1 VRLSVLLFAH
11 YRELVPSPSVEI
23 EVRTG
28 ATVRDAIA
36 RLRAMPGWEDLPEEP
51 TVAVNRE
58 YSQPDRELHA
68 GDELAL
74 IPPVAGG

>member
-1 VRLSVLLFAH
+1 MKLSVLLFAH
-11 YRELVPSPSVEI
+11 YREMVPSPSVDL

-28 ATVRDAIA
+28 ATVREAIA
-36 RLRAMPGWEDLPEEP
+36 RLRAMPGWEALPEEP

-58 YSQPDRELHA
+58 YSRPDRELHA

>member
-1 VRLSVLLFAH
+1 MKLSVLLFAH
-11 YRELVPSPSVEI
+11 YRELVPAPSVEL

-28 ATVRDAIA
+28 ATVREAIA
-36 RLRAMPGWEDLPEEP
+36 SLRAMPGWESLPEEP

-58 YSQPDRELHA
+58 YSRPDRELHA

>member
-1 VRLSVLLFAH
+1 MLLFAH
-11 YRELVPSPSVEI
+11 YREMVPAPAVEL

-28 ATVRDAIA
+28 ATVREAIA
-36 RLRAMPGWEDLPEEP
+36 HLRAMPGWEALPEEP

-58 YSQPDRELHA
+58 YSRPDRELHA

>member
-1 VRLSVLLFAH
+1 MSVLLFAH

-28 ATVRDAIA
+28 ATVREAIA

-58 YSQPDRELHA
+58 YSKPDRELHA

>member
-1 VRLSVLLFAH
+1 MLLFAH
-11 YRELVPSPSVEI
+11 YRDLVPSPSVEI

-28 ATVRDAIA
+28 ATVREAIA
-36 RLRAMPGWEDLPEEP
+36 RLREIPGWEDLPEEP

-58 YSQPDRELHA
+58 YSRPDRELHA

>member
-1 VRLSVLLFAH
+1 L
-11 YRELVPSPSVEI
+11 REI
-23 EVRTG
+23 
-28 ATVRDAIA
+28 
-36 RLRAMPGWEDLPEEP
+36 PGWEDLPEEP

-58 YSQPDRELHA
+58 YSRPDRELHA

>member
-1 VRLSVLLFAH
+1 
-11 YRELVPSPSVEI
+11 
-23 EVRTG
+23 
-28 ATVRDAIA
+28 
-36 RLRAMPGWEDLPEEP
+36 MPGWEDLPEEP